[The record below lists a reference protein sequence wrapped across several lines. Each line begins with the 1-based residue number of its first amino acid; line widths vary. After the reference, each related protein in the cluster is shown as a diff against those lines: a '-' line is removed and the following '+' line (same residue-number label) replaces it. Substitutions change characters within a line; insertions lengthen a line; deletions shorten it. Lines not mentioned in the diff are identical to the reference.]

1 MVEEVTLEEE
11 EPAFHPFPD
20 AYHSFLVKDP
30 TKSSW
35 SLAPL
40 NGLKTLRITKIRSA
54 NKEENEE
61 PFWYYWSGR
70 LKAVSRL
77 WPLGQEPHILPLY
90 GAKRRDKDDVHG
102 VGRRR
107 RSDVQRKVWRD
118 LGSSGYVQVSTCS
131 SRGTYIGVEQRTT
144 GSTKQARSST
154 ASESVRPAEQS
165 DASKD
170 ATLLPPPSPPR
181 VFHVGS
187 FFILCY
193 PPDRLVY
200 EKNAAVEQARGRV
213 ARTVGRRLLAYFVVP
228 SISGY
233 TTADNGLYGSA
244 SELWANIIIR
254 DFLQCDSPRTRAGSN
269 KAKHEPRRDAF
280 VTVQKTNSCEN
291 GAKRNNV
298 PLSRLRKYATRHA
311 YGGSVKRYQTWS
323 LLHAGL
329 VDVRANTEGMKASE
343 TSVARI
349 YYCFLFTGPCVNPT
363 SLTLDESGGN
373 EMCMYELGI
382 DSATCRFFS
391 ST

>member
-1 MVEEVTLEEE
+1 MSSLFYRRHEHFVSERSISLVSVKEDWAHHGWSVKEHRNPARGRVQTRSVTSHDGHAFSLFPTSSTIEEVTLEEE

-40 NGLKTLRITKIRSA
+40 NGLKTLRITKVNIRSA

-154 ASESVRPAEQS
+154 ASESTQRPNKPEAEWRELLDDDCWHTSSSLLSGVIRLFKTPQPSNAYNKHCVGNNDGLWSRFIGASRAVLSGVLGGVIVQVSSSWMDVAFFCHHHLKPSGARRPRITGYMAVLVLVDFEPISSS
-165 DASKD
+165 DAFYN
-170 ATLLPPPSPPR
+170 ATALKLASAAITLSTNVAPSPPR
-181 VFHVGS
+181 
-187 FFILCY
+187 
-193 PPDRLVY
+193 LV
-200 EKNAAVEQARGRV
+200 
-213 ARTVGRRLLAYFVVP
+213 
-228 SISGY
+228 
-233 TTADNGLYGSA
+233 
-244 SELWANIIIR
+244 
-254 DFLQCDSPRTRAGSN
+254 
-269 KAKHEPRRDAF
+269 
-280 VTVQKTNSCEN
+280 
-291 GAKRNNV
+291 
-298 PLSRLRKYATRHA
+298 
-311 YGGSVKRYQTWS
+311 
-323 LLHAGL
+323 
-329 VDVRANTEGMKASE
+329 
-343 TSVARI
+343 
-349 YYCFLFTGPCVNPT
+349 
-363 SLTLDESGGN
+363 
-373 EMCMYELGI
+373 
-382 DSATCRFFS
+382 
-391 ST
+391 